1 MFYSF
6 SYKNHMIHGKI
17 ENNKE
22 TITIQFIK
30 KVGHLLEFSYKEV
43 KSIRAAK
50 CLISRY
56 IKSGKV

>member
-1 MFYSF
+1 
-6 SYKNHMIHGKI
+6 MIHGKI